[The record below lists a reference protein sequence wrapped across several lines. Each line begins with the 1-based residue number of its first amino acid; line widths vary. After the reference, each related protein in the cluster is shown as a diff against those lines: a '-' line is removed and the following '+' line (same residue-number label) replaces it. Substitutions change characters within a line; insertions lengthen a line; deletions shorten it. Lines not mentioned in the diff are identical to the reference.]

1 MKRSLC
7 YPEFVDLL
15 CSYDIFCILETN
27 MSPHGI
33 VDVKGYTFHSK
44 CRNTLSPKRSGG
56 IGIYIKDDI
65 LGSTVV
71 LQNTCEYILWLKI
84 KHDILNLDSD
94 ILLGAIYLPPT
105 GSRYLDEDQ
114 MILLDEE
121 IAQHCTNYK
130 FSILL
135 GDVNA
140 RTACLPDYIVSDDF
154 LSSHFDFD
162 TELFL

>member
-1 MKRSLC
+1 MLRAIR
-7 YPEFVDLL
+7 FIVNV
-15 CSYDIFCILETN
+15 ET
-27 MSPHGI
+27 H
-33 VDVKGYTFHSK
+33 YH
-44 CRNTLSPKRSGG
+44 PKRSGG
-56 IGIYIKDDI
+56 IGVYIKDDI
-65 LGSTVV
+65 LGSTTV
-71 LQNTCEYILWLKI
+71 LHNTCEYIIWLTI

-121 IAQHCTNYK
+121 IAQYCTNYT

-162 TELFL
+162 TETTNYFSKHVTLENLGYPLQRQSKDKKTNPHGYS